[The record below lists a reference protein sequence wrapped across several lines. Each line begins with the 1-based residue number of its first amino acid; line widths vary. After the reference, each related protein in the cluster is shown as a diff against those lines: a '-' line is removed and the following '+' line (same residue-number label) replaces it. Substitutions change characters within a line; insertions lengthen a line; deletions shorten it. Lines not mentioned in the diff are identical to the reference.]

1 MASTAPPAARSA
13 CLRGSGSKMGP
24 GDGTVMLSPRAQQI
38 LFAFPAFRDLG
49 EAERTQAAGL
59 FREVA
64 LGKDEPVYRAGDDAD
79 ALYLVVSGAV
89 DLLDGAELVARLG
102 PGEVFGEGALAAR
115 ERRAFTARVALDAV
129 LLVLGRSGIERL
141 LELHPRLNERV
152 TALYATRLRAAVRQG
167 PVTRPCEV
175 VALAGWRAGSE
186 RRALTLGLA
195 HALERELGRAVA
207 IVTVTTH
214 ARSSAIT
221 ARPERPDTVVLGETK
236 AAAALRA
243 RVASE
248 VATRVAQVP
257 VVLLETDDALAP
269 VEADLVG
276 LADAAL
282 VHIEGQPPA
291 TRPTGSQRVVF
302 VHDRRSGAGPPLS
315 GHDVV
320 SLPADELRRTRALE
334 RLARH
339 LTHRSVGI
347 ALGSGAAWGMAHIGV
362 LDVLERAGIPID
374 LVAGASMGA
383 IVGAH
388 YALGFSPAQLEEI
401 ATRVRD
407 LPGIARILP
416 RLLYLGVDFNITRPG
431 LFAGE
436 HFQRVLESLGPIKGR
451 TFADLEIPFRAVATD
466 IERGAP
472 VELGDGDLSDAMR
485 ASFSA
490 PWIFSPFR
498 LGDHVLIDGGMSD
511 PVPASTVRHMGADLV
526 IGVNVVPDVFP
537 RPQNPLEV
545 ALRALE
551 RINPLMLRDG
561 ARLPNSFDVVV
572 RTLQIMQFELG
583 NVRAGEADVLIHT
596 ELGEYWVLDFWKAA
610 PMIEQGRKAA
620 EAALPAIR
628 ERLAKLRGEE
638 A

>member
-1 MASTAPPAARSA
+1 GITR
-13 CLRGSGSKMGP
+13 LLDVHRR
-24 GDGTVMLSPRAQQI
+24 LH
-38 LFAFPAFRDLG
+38 
-49 EAERTQAAGL
+49 ER
-59 FREVA
+59 V
-64 LGKDEPVYRAGDDAD
+64 D
-79 ALYLVVSGAV
+79 ALL
-89 DLLDGAELVARLG
+89 ARRLK
-102 PGEVFGEGALAAR
+102 AAMHR
-115 ERRAFTARVALDAV
+115 
-129 LLVLGRSGIERL
+129 
-141 LELHPRLNERV
+141 
-152 TALYATRLRAAVRQG
+152 G
-167 PVTRPCEV
+167 PVRRSCEV
-175 VALAGWRAGSE
+175 VALSGWRAGSE
-186 RRALTLGLA
+186 RRAFALGLA

-214 ARSSAIT
+214 ARSSAIA
-221 ARPERPDTVVLGETK
+221 ARSDHPDTVVLGETK

-248 VATRVAQVP
+248 TSSRVAQVP

-276 LADAAL
+276 LADAVL

-302 VHDRRSGAGPPLS
+302 VHDRRSGAGPSLS

-320 SLPADELRRTRALE
+320 SLPAAEP
-334 RLARH
+334 H
-339 LTHRSVGI
+339 LTHRSVGS
-347 ALGSGAAWGMAHIGV
+347 ALGRGAAWGMAHSGV
-362 LDVLERAGIPID
+362 LDVLERAGIPIA

-431 LFAGE
+431 LFSGE
-436 HFQRVLESLGPIKGR
+436 HFQRVLESMAPIKGR

-511 PVPASTVRHMGADLV
+511 PVPASTVRHMGANLV
-526 IGVNVVPDVFP
+526 IGVNVVPAVFP
-537 RPQNPLEV
+537 RPQNPLE
-545 ALRALE
+545 
-551 RINPLMLRDG
+551 
-561 ARLPNSFDVVV
+561 
-572 RTLQIMQFELG
+572 
-583 NVRAGEADVLIHT
+583 
-596 ELGEYWVLDFWKAA
+596 
-610 PMIEQGRKAA
+610 
-620 EAALPAIR
+620 
-628 ERLAKLRGEE
+628 
-638 A
+638 

>member
-1 MASTAPPAARSA
+1 MGRGGAPAVLSLRARH
-13 CLRGSGSKMGP
+13 
-24 GDGTVMLSPRAQQI
+24 V
-38 LFAFPAFRDLG
+38 LFALPVFRNLSA
-49 EAERTQAAGL
+49 AERTQAAG
-59 FREVA
+59 FFHEVT

-79 ALYLVVSGAV
+79 AIYLVVSGAV
-89 DLLDGAELVARLG
+89 DLLEGAELFARLG
-102 PGEVFGEGALAAR
+102 PGGVFGEGALVAG
-115 ERRAFTARVALDAV
+115 ERHAFTARVALDAV
-129 LLVLGRSGIERL
+129 LLVLPRSGLKRL
-141 LELHPRLNERV
+141 LDLHPRLHERV
-152 TALYATRLRAAVRQG
+152 DALLARRLKAAMHRG
-167 PVTRPCEV
+167 PVARPCEV
-175 VALAGWRAGSE
+175 VALSGWPERSE
-186 RRALTLGLA
+186 RRTLALGLA
-195 HALERELGRAVA
+195 HALERQLGRAVA
-207 IVTVTTH
+207 IVTVTTR

-221 ARPERPDTVVLGETK
+221 ARPERHDTVVLGETK
-236 AAAALRA
+236 AAAALHA

-257 VVLLETDDALAP
+257 VVLLETDDELAP

-282 VHIEGQPPA
+282 VHIEGQPPV

-302 VHDRRSGAGPPLS
+302 VHDRRSGAGPSLS
-315 GHDVV
+315 GNGVV
-320 SLPADELRRTRALE
+320 SLPADEPCRTRALE

-407 LPGIARILP
+407 LPGIVRILP
-416 RLLYLGVDFNITRPG
+416 QLLYLGVDFNITRPG
-431 LFAGE
+431 LFSGD
-436 HFQRVLESLGPIKGR
+436 HFQRVLESLAPIKGR

-472 VELGDGDLSDAMR
+472 VEVGDGNLSDAIR

-498 LGDHVLIDGGMSD
+498 LGDHLLIDGGMSD
-511 PVPASTVRHMGADLV
+511 PVPAATVRSMGADLV
-526 IGVNVVPDVFP
+526 IGVNVVPSVFP

-545 ALRALE
+545 ALQALA
-551 RINPLMLRDG
+551 RVNPLAPRDG
-561 ARLPNSFDVVV
+561 ERLLNSFDVVV
-572 RTLQIMQFELG
+572 RTLQIMQYELG
-583 NVRAGEADVLIHT
+583 NVRAGEADVLVHID
-596 ELGEYWVLDFWKAA
+596 LGEYWVLDFWKAA
-610 PMIEQGRKAA
+610 PMIAQGRKAA
-620 EAALPAIR
+620 EEALPAIR

>member
-1 MASTAPPAARSA
+1 MAR
-13 CLRGSGSKMGP
+13 RGGA
-24 GDGTVMLSPRAQQI
+24 VRSPRAQQA
-38 LFAFPAFRDLG
+38 LFGLPAFRYLG
-49 EAERTQAAGL
+49 EAERAQAADF

-64 LGKDEPVYRAGDDAD
+64 LGKDETVYRTGDAAD

-89 DLLDGAELVARLG
+89 DLLDGAKLLERHG
-102 PGEVFGEGALAAR
+102 PGEVFGEGALLAD
-115 ERRAFTARVALDAV
+115 ERRAVTARVALDAV
-129 LLVLGRSGIERL
+129 LLVLSRSGIERL
-141 LELHPRLNERV
+141 LDLYPQLHQRVAALLARRLKASV
-152 TALYATRLRAAVRQG
+152 QG
-167 PVTRPCEV
+167 PATRPCEV
-175 VALAGWRAGSE
+175 VALSGWRAGSE
-186 RRALTLGLA
+186 RRALVLGLA
-195 HALERELGRAVA
+195 RVLERELGRAVA
-207 IVTVTTH
+207 IVTVTTR
-214 ARSSAIT
+214 ARSATIT
-221 ARPERPDTVVLGETK
+221 TRPERPDTVVLGEAK

-243 RVASE
+243 RVTSE
-248 VATRVAQVP
+248 VATCVAQAP
-257 VVLLETDDALAP
+257 VVLLEPDDALAE

-276 LADAAL
+276 LADTVL

-291 TRPTGSQRVVF
+291 TRPTGSQRLVF
-302 VHDRRSGAGPPLS
+302 VHDRRSGAGPSLS

-320 SLPADELRRTRALE
+320 SLPADEPQRTRALE

-362 LDVLERAGIPID
+362 LDVLERADIPID

-388 YALGFSPAQLEEI
+388 YALGFSPAELEEI
-401 ATRVRD
+401 TTRVSD

-431 LFAGE
+431 LFAGD

-472 VELGDGDLSDAMR
+472 VELGDGDLSDAVR

-511 PVPASTVRHMGADLV
+511 PVPATTVRHMGADLV
-526 IGVNVVPDVFP
+526 IGVNVVPPVFP

-551 RINPLMLRDG
+551 RINPLTLRDG
-561 ARLPNSFDVVV
+561 ARLPNSFDVVAS
-572 RTLQIMQFELG
+572 TLQIMQYELG
-583 NVRAGEADVLIHT
+583 NVRAGEADVLINPD
-596 ELGEYWVLDFWKAA
+596 LKEYWVLDFWKAA
-610 PMIEQGRKAA
+610 AMIAQGRKAA

-628 ERLAKLRGEE
+628 ERLASLRGED

>member
-1 MASTAPPAARSA
+1 MLSPLARQVLFAQPAFRHLGAAARS
-13 CLRGSGSKMGP
+13 
-24 GDGTVMLSPRAQQI
+24 
-38 LFAFPAFRDLG
+38 
-49 EAERTQAAGL
+49 QAAAF

-64 LGKDEPVYRAGDDAD
+64 LGKDETVYRAGDDAD

-89 DLLDGAELVARLG
+89 DLLDGAELFARRG
-102 PGEVFGEGALAAR
+102 PGEAFGEGALVAG
-115 ERRAFTARVALDAV
+115 ERRAFTVRVALDAV
-129 LLVLGRSGIERL
+129 LLVLSRSGIERL
-141 LELHPRLNERV
+141 LELHPRLHEPAE
-152 TALYATRLRAAVRQG
+152 ALLARRLKAALHRG
-167 PVTRPCEV
+167 LVTRPCEV
-175 VALAGWRAGSE
+175 VALSGWRASE
-186 RRALTLGLA
+186 RRALALGLA

-207 IVTVTTH
+207 IVTATTH

-221 ARPERPDTVVLGETK
+221 IRPDRPDTVVLGETK
-236 AAAALRA
+236 AAAALRS

-248 VATRVAQVP
+248 TSTRVAQVP
-257 VVLLETDDALAP
+257 VVLLETDDALAAL
-269 VEADLVG
+269 EADLVG
-276 LADAAL
+276 LADAVL

-302 VHDRRSGAGPPLS
+302 VHDRRSGTGPSLS

-320 SLPADELRRTRALE
+320 SLPTDEPWRTRALE

-472 VELGDGDLSDAMR
+472 VELADGDLSDAIR

-628 ERLAKLRGEE
+628 ARLATLRGEGT
-638 A
+638 

>member
-1 MASTAPPAARSA
+1 MDRGGGAA
-13 CLRGSGSKMGP
+13 
-24 GDGTVMLSPRAQQI
+24 VLSPRARQV
-38 LFAFPAFRDLG
+38 LFAQPAFRHLG
-49 EAERTQAAGL
+49 AAGRTQAAGF

-64 LGKDEPVYRAGDDAD
+64 LGKDATVYRAGDAAD

-89 DLLDGAELVARLG
+89 DLLDGTELFARRG
-102 PGEVFGEGALAAR
+102 PGEVFGEGALVAG
-115 ERRAFTARVALDAV
+115 ERRAFTVRVALDAV
-129 LLVLGRSGIERL
+129 LLVLSRSGIERL
-141 LELHPRLNERV
+141 LELHPQLHERV
-152 TALYATRLRAAVRQG
+152 DALLARRLKTAMHRG
-167 PVTRPCEV
+167 TRPCEV
-175 VALAGWRAGSE
+175 VALAGWPAGSE
-186 RRALTLGLA
+186 RRALALGLA
-195 HALERELGRAVA
+195 HALERELGRPVA
-207 IVTVTTH
+207 IVTVTTR
-214 ARSSAIT
+214 ARSSTIT
-221 ARPERPDTVVLGETK
+221 TRPDRPDTVVLGEAK

-248 VATRVAQVP
+248 VATRVEQVP
-257 VVLLETDDALAP
+257 VVLLETDEALAA

-276 LADAAL
+276 LADAVL

-302 VHDRRSGAGPPLS
+302 VHDRRSGAGPSLS

-320 SLPADELRRTRALE
+320 SLPGEEPGRTHALE

-374 LVAGASMGA
+374 SVAGASMGA

-431 LFAGE
+431 LFAGD

-466 IERGAP
+466 IQRGAP
-472 VELGDGDLSDAMR
+472 VELGEGNLSDAIR

-526 IGVNVVPDVFP
+526 IGVNVVPSVFP
-537 RPQNPLEV
+537 RPQNPLAV
-545 ALRALE
+545 ALGALE
-551 RINPLMLRDG
+551 RINPLTPRDG

-572 RTLQIMQFELG
+572 RTLQIMQYELG
-583 NVRAGEADVLIHT
+583 NVRSGEADVLIHID
-596 ELGEYWVLDFWKAA
+596 LGEYWVLDFWKAA

-620 EAALPAIR
+620 EEALPAMR
-628 ERLAKLRGEE
+628 ARLATLRGED

>member
-1 MASTAPPAARSA
+1 
-13 CLRGSGSKMGP
+13 
-24 GDGTVMLSPRAQQI
+24 MLSPRARQA
-38 LFAFPAFRDLG
+38 LFALPAFRHLG
-49 EAERTQAAGL
+49 AAERTQAAGF

-64 LGKDEPVYRAGDDAD
+64 LSKDEIVYYEGYVAD

-89 DLLDGAELVARLG
+89 DLLDGAELFARQG
-102 PGEVFGEGALAAR
+102 PGEVFGEGALVAG
-115 ERRAFTARVALDAV
+115 ERRAFTARVALDAM
-129 LLVLGRSGIERL
+129 LLVLSRSGIERL
-141 LELHPRLNERV
+141 LDLHPRLHEL
-152 TALYATRLRAAVRQG
+152 TALLARRLKAAVHRG

-175 VALAGWRAGSE
+175 VALSGWRAGSE
-186 RRALTLGLA
+186 RRALALGLA

-207 IVTVTTH
+207 IVTVTSH
-214 ARSSAIT
+214 ARASAIT
-221 ARPERPDTVVLGETK
+221 TRSERPDTVVLGE
-236 AAAALRA
+236 AHEAGALRA

-248 VATRVAQVP
+248 VATRFAQAP
-257 VVLLETDDALAP
+257 VVLLETDVAA

-276 LADAAL
+276 LADTAL
-282 VHIEGQPPA
+282 VHIEGRPPV

-302 VHDRRSGAGPPLS
+302 VHDRRSGAGPSVS

-320 SLPADELRRTRALE
+320 SLPADEPRRTRTLE

-416 RLLYLGVDFNITRPG
+416 QLFYLGVDFNITRPG
-431 LFAGE
+431 LFAGD

-472 VELGDGDLSDAMR
+472 VELGDGDLSDAIR

-490 PWIFSPFR
+490 PWIFTPFR

-511 PVPASTVRHMGADLV
+511 PVPAATVRHMGADLV
-526 IGVNVVPDVFP
+526 IGVNVVPPVSP
-537 RPQNPLEV
+537 QPQNPLEV
-545 ALRALE
+545 ALRALQ
-551 RINPLMLRDG
+551 RVNPLALRDSP
-561 ARLPNSFDVVV
+561 RLPNSFDVVV
-572 RTLQIMQFELG
+572 RTLQIMQYELG
-583 NVRAGEADVLIHT
+583 NVRAGEADVLVHT
-596 ELGEYWVLDFWKAA
+596 DLDEYWVLDFWRAA
-610 PMIEQGRKAA
+610 PMIAQGRKAA
-620 EAALPAIR
+620 EEALPAIR
-628 ERLAKLRGEE
+628 ERLATLRGEE
-638 A
+638 G

>member
-1 MASTAPPAARSA
+1 MDPGNGAA
-13 CLRGSGSKMGP
+13 
-24 GDGTVMLSPRAQQI
+24 VLSPRARQT
-38 LFAFPAFRDLG
+38 LFALPAFRHLG
-49 EAERTQAAGL
+49 ATGRAQAVGF

-64 LGKDEPVYRAGDDAD
+64 LRKDETVYRAGDDAD

-89 DLLDGAELVARLG
+89 DLLEGAELFARRG
-102 PGEVFGEGALAAR
+102 PGEVFGEGALVAG
-115 ERRAFTARVALDAV
+115 EQRAFTVRVALDAV
-129 LLVLGRSGIERL
+129 LLVLSRSGIERL
-141 LELHPRLNERV
+141 LALHPRLHEPV
-152 TALYATRLRAAVRQG
+152 DALLARRLRVALHRG
-167 PVTRPCEV
+167 PVRRPCEV
-175 VALAGWRAGSE
+175 VALSGWRAGSE
-186 RRALTLGLA
+186 RHALALGLA
-195 HALERELGRAVA
+195 HALERELGRPVA
-207 IVTVTTH
+207 IITATTH

-221 ARPERPDTVVLGETK
+221 TRQDRPDTVVLGETK
-236 AAAALRA
+236 ASAALRS

-257 VVLLETDDALAP
+257 VVLLETDDALAT

-276 LADAAL
+276 LADAVL

-291 TRPTGSQRVVF
+291 TRPTGSQRVVI
-302 VHDRRSGAGPPLS
+302 VHDRRSGGGPSLS
-315 GHDVV
+315 GHDIV
-320 SLPADELRRTRALE
+320 SLPANEPGRTRALE

-374 LVAGASMGA
+374 SVAGASMGA

-388 YALGFSPAQLEEI
+388 YALGFSPAQMEEI

-431 LFAGE
+431 LFSGD
-436 HFQRVLESLGPIKGR
+436 HFQRVLESLAPIKGR

-472 VELGDGDLSDAMR
+472 VELDHGDLSDAMR

-526 IGVNVVPDVFP
+526 IGVNVVPSVFP

-551 RINPLMLRDG
+551 RINPLTLRDG

-572 RTLQIMQFELG
+572 RTLQIMQYELG
-583 NVRAGEADVLIHT
+583 NVRSGEADVLIHT

-610 PMIEQGRKAA
+610 GMIEQGRKAA
-620 EAALPAIR
+620 EEALPAIR
-628 ERLAKLRGEE
+628 ARLATLRGEE

>member
-1 MASTAPPAARSA
+1 MSRNGGA
-13 CLRGSGSKMGP
+13 
-24 GDGTVMLSPRAQQI
+24 VVLSPRARQV
-38 LFAFPAFRDLG
+38 LFAQPAFRHLG
-49 EAERTQAAGL
+49 AAARTQALGF

-64 LGKDEPVYRAGDDAD
+64 LGKDETVYRAGDAAD

-89 DLLDGAELVARLG
+89 DLLDGSELFARQG
-102 PGEVFGEGALAAR
+102 PGQVFGEGALVAG
-115 ERRAFTARVALDAV
+115 ERRAFTVRVALDAV
-129 LLVLGRSGIERL
+129 LLVLPRSGIERL
-141 LELHPRLNERV
+141 LELHPQLHGPAEALLARRLK
-152 TALYATRLRAAVRQG
+152 AAVHQG
-167 PVTRPCEV
+167 PVRRPCEV
-175 VALAGWRAGSE
+175 VALSGWRVGSE
-186 RRALTLGLA
+186 RRAFALGLA
-195 HALERELGRAVA
+195 HALEREFGRAVA
-207 IVTVTTH
+207 ILTVTTH
-214 ARSSAIT
+214 AHSSSIT
-221 ARPERPDTVVLGETK
+221 TRPDRPDTVVLGEAR

-248 VATRVAQVP
+248 VATRVEQAP
-257 VVLLETDDALAP
+257 VVLLETDDALAA
-269 VEADLVG
+269 VEADILG

-282 VHIEGQPPA
+282 VHIEGQPPVA
-291 TRPTGSQRVVF
+291 RPTGSQRVVY
-302 VHDRRSGAGPPLS
+302 VHDRRSGAGPSLS
-315 GHDVV
+315 SHDVV
-320 SLPADELRRTRALE
+320 SLPADEARRTRALE
-334 RLARH
+334 RLGRH

-416 RLLYLGVDFNITRPG
+416 RLLYLGADFNITRPG
-431 LFAGE
+431 LFAGD

-451 TFADLEIPFRAVATD
+451 TFADLDIPFRAVATD

-472 VELGDGDLSDAMR
+472 VELGEGDLSDAIR

-490 PWIFSPFR
+490 PWVFTPFR

-526 IGVNVVPDVFP
+526 IGVNVVPPVFP

-545 ALRALE
+545 ALQALQ
-551 RINPLMLRDG
+551 RVNPLGFRDG
-561 ARLPNSFDVVV
+561 ARLPNSFDVIV
-572 RTLQIMQFELG
+572 RTLQIMQYELG
-583 NVRAGEADVLIHT
+583 NVRASEADVLVHT
-596 ELGEYWVLDFWKAA
+596 DLDEYWVLDFWKAA
-610 PMIEQGRKAA
+610 PMIAQGRKAA
-620 EAALPAIR
+620 ETALPAIR
-628 ERLAKLRGEE
+628 ARLARLRGEE

>member
-1 MASTAPPAARSA
+1 M
-13 CLRGSGSKMGP
+13 GHSGGA
-24 GDGTVMLSPRAQQI
+24 VVLSPRARQV
-38 LFAFPAFRDLG
+38 LFALPAFRHLG
-49 EAERTQAAGL
+49 AAARRQALGF

-64 LGKDEPVYRAGDDAD
+64 LGKDETVYRAGDDAD

-89 DLLDGAELVARLG
+89 DLLDGAELFARQG
-102 PGEVFGEGALAAR
+102 PGEVFGEGALVAG

-129 LLVLGRSGIERL
+129 LLVLSRSGIARL
-141 LELHPRLNERV
+141 LELHPRLHERAE
-152 TALYATRLRAAVRQG
+152 ALLARRLKAAVHQR
-167 PVTRPCEV
+167 PVTRPCDV
-175 VALAGWRAGSE
+175 VALSGWRAGSE
-186 RRALTLGLA
+186 RRAFALGLA

-207 IVTVTTH
+207 IVTATTG

-221 ARPERPDTVVLGETK
+221 TRPERLDTVVLGETK

-257 VVLLETDDALAP
+257 VVLLEPDDALAA
-269 VEADLVG
+269 VEADLVS

-291 TRPTGSQRVVF
+291 PRPTGSQRVAF
-302 VHDRRSGAGPPLS
+302 VHDRRSGAGPSLS

-320 SLPADELRRTRALE
+320 SLPADEPWRTRALE

-362 LDVLERAGIPID
+362 LDVLEHAGVPID

-407 LPGIARILP
+407 LPGMVRILP
-416 RLLYLGVDFNITRPG
+416 QLLYLGVDFNITRPG

-436 HFQRVLESLGPIKGR
+436 HFQRVLEALAPIKGR
-451 TFADLEIPFRAVATD
+451 TFADLQIPFRAVATD

-472 VELGDGDLSDAMR
+472 VELGDGDLSDAIR

-511 PVPASTVRHMGADLV
+511 PVPATTVRHMGADLV
-526 IGVNVVPDVFP
+526 IGVNVVPPVFP

-551 RINPLMLRDG
+551 RVNPLALRDG

-572 RTLQIMQFELG
+572 RTLQIMQYELG
-583 NVRAGEADVLIHT
+583 NVRAGEADVLVYT
-596 ELGEYWVLDFWKAA
+596 NLDEYWVLDFWKAA

-628 ERLAKLRGEE
+628 ERLATLRGEE

>member
-1 MASTAPPAARSA
+1 MD
-13 CLRGSGSKMGP
+13 RGGGA
-24 GDGTVMLSPRAQQI
+24 VVLSPRARQA
-38 LFAFPAFRDLG
+38 LFAQPAFRHLG
-49 EAERTQAAGL
+49 AAARTQAAAF

-64 LGKDEPVYRAGDDAD
+64 LGKDELVYRAGDDAD

-89 DLLDGAELVARLG
+89 DLLDGAELFARRG
-102 PGEVFGEGALAAR
+102 PGEVFGEGALVAG
-115 ERRAFTARVALDAV
+115 ERRVHTVRVALDAV
-129 LLVLGRSGIERL
+129 LLVLSRSGIQRL
-141 LELHPRLNERV
+141 LELHPQMHERAEELLARRLK
-152 TALYATRLRAAVRQG
+152 AAMHHG

-175 VALAGWRAGSE
+175 VALSGWRAGSE
-186 RRALTLGLA
+186 RRAFALGLA

-236 AAAALRA
+236 AAAALHA
-243 RVASE
+243 RVTSE

-276 LADAAL
+276 LADAVL

-291 TRPTGSQRVVF
+291 TRSTGSQRVVF
-302 VHDRRSGAGPPLS
+302 VHDRRSGAGPSLS

-320 SLPADELRRTRALE
+320 SLPADEPRRTRALE

-431 LFAGE
+431 LFAGD

-451 TFADLEIPFRAVATD
+451 TFADLDIPFRAVATD
-466 IERGAP
+466 IDRGAP

-490 PWIFSPFR
+490 PWVFTPFR

-526 IGVNVVPDVFP
+526 IGVNVVPPVFP

-551 RINPLMLRDG
+551 RINPLTLRDG

-572 RTLQIMQFELG
+572 RTLQIMQYELG
-583 NVRAGEADVLIHT
+583 NVRSAEADVLVHT
-596 ELGEYWVLDFWKAA
+596 DLDEYWVLDFWKAA

-620 EAALPAIR
+620 ETALPAIR
-628 ERLAKLRGEE
+628 ERLAALRGEE